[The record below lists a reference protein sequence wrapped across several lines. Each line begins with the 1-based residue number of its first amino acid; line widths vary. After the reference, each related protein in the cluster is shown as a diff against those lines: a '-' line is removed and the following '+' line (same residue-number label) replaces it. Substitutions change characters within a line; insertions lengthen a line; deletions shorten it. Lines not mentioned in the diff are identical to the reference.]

1 MNLGNTFHGEIYE
14 FPGVYLDRFNSNGEV
29 FLLTHSHQD
38 HLQGL
43 LNKSFCNRVYCSLL
57 TKCIIALEDKYLT
70 VLPYLVAK
78 EYNEPF
84 EIETLQCKLTVTL
97 IPSYHCP
104 GSVMFLLEGIDKAV
118 LATGDIRAESWWAST
133 LIKNTYLFPYI
144 TGLKVL
150 DQIYIDTTFTYRGE
164 PYISIMPNS
173 EGIFAAMELLKL
185 YPVDDE
191 IQFMF
196 VDSVSGSEEAWF
208 QIANYFDSELR
219 ANDLVT
225 RRNELLRKHRDFY
238 SPIKTTFKTG
248 PIFNVGYP
256 KSPPPV
262 LIIIKH
268 AINFNVIDYAGQCL
282 PRKISEIDPRD
293 LKCLFTTIRGH
304 RVYEHDE
311 RQWLLPK
318 NQDELLPMAIM
329 LMFSRHSSFEETR
342 NFIDLFRP
350 KLVYPCTKSRVTW
363 LNGFTVSRVFGD
375 LCVGNSNHRFDLDKF
390 KKFGYPLPQIMD
402 REVTSIN
409 RWSFSQCLHEVD
421 FVHISSERPFKGQI
435 PLIPKSIN
443 KSVTKSSN
451 EFNLQSLIAGRNEE
465 KYKEVINYHK
475 TLRANPVFHR
485 LDYNSS
491 SYGSQSSYEEV
502 KTYSDEEEYYE
513 GDDNPGIESHIRP
526 DDSWG
531 QVFPH
536 PESCMYL
543 SPLLDTQKINDITA
557 QLTKD
562 QRNWNQFRLKSTTK

>member
-14 FPGVYLDRFNSNGEV
+14 FPGVYLDKFNNRGEV

-43 LNKSFCNRVYCSLL
+43 LNKSFFGRVYCSSL
-57 TKCIIALEDKYLT
+57 TKEIVALEDRYKP

-84 EIETLQCKLTVTL
+84 EIETRVCKLTVTL

-118 LATGDIRAESWWAST
+118 LATGDIRAEAWWAST

-150 DQIYIDTTFTYRGE
+150 DQIYIDTTFSYRGE

-173 EGIFAAMELLKL
+173 EGVYATIELLKL

-196 VDSVSGSEEAWF
+196 IDAVSGSEEAWF
-208 QIANYFDSELR
+208 QIVNYFDGELR

-225 RRNELLRKHRDFY
+225 RRNELLKKHRDFY
-238 SPIKTTFKTG
+238 SPIKTSFKTG
-248 PIFNVGYP
+248 PIFNVGTP
-256 KSPPPV
+256 RSPVPV

-282 PRKISEIDPRD
+282 PRRVSDIDPAD
-293 LKCLFTTIRGH
+293 LTCLATTSRGH
-304 RVYEHDE
+304 KVFEHE
-311 RQWLLPK
+311 GRQWILPK
-318 NQDELLPMAIM
+318 GQHELLPTGIM

-350 KLVYPCTKSRVTW
+350 RLVYPCTESRATW
-363 LNGFTVSRVFGD
+363 LNGFTVARVFGD
-375 LCVGNSNHRFDLDKF
+375 LCVGDTNHRFDLDKF
-390 KKFGYPLPQIMD
+390 ERFGYPLPQILD
-402 REVTSIN
+402 RDVASIN

-421 FVHISSERPFKGQI
+421 FVHMASERPFKGQLL
-435 PLIPKSIN
+435 LIPRGA
-443 KSVTKSSN
+443 TKETKKMLSK
-451 EFNLQSLIAGRNEE
+451 EFKLQNLIAGRNEE
-465 KYKEVINYHK
+465 KFKEVIEYHK
-475 TLRANPVFHR
+475 TLRANPVFR
-485 LDYNSS
+485 KLDYHSS
-491 SYGSQSSYEEV
+491 SYGSESSYEEV
-502 KTYSDEEEYYE
+502 RTYSDEEEYEE
-513 GDDNPGIESHIRP
+513 GEMVSESQNVPCDTWNQTLTATGCAH
-526 DDSWG
+526 
-531 QVFPH
+531 
-536 PESCMYL
+536 L
-543 SPLLDTQKINDITA
+543 SPFLDNNRIQVVSA
-557 QLTKD
+557 ELSKD
-562 QRNWNQFRLKSTTK
+562 KRNWNQFKLKSTTPQI

>member
-1 MNLGNTFHGEIYE
+1 M
-14 FPGVYLDRFNSNGEV
+14 V
-29 FLLTHSHQD
+29 
-38 HLQGL
+38 
-43 LNKSFCNRVYCSLL
+43 
-57 TKCIIALEDKYLT
+57 
-70 VLPYLVAK
+70 
-78 EYNEPF
+78 
-84 EIETLQCKLTVTL
+84 
-97 IPSYHCP
+97 
-104 GSVMFLLEGIDKAV
+104 GINFD
-118 LATGDIRAESWWAST
+118 
-133 LIKNTYLFPYI
+133 KNTYLFPYI

-318 NQDELLPMAIM
+318 
-329 LMFSRHSSFEETR
+329 
-342 NFIDLFRP
+342 
-350 KLVYPCTKSRVTW
+350 TKMNYYQW
-363 LNGFTVSRVFGD
+363 
-375 LCVGNSNHRFDLDKF
+375 
-390 KKFGYPLPQIMD
+390 
-402 REVTSIN
+402 
-409 RWSFSQCLHEVD
+409 
-421 FVHISSERPFKGQI
+421 
-435 PLIPKSIN
+435 
-443 KSVTKSSN
+443 
-451 EFNLQSLIAGRNEE
+451 QS
-465 KYKEVINYHK
+465 
-475 TLRANPVFHR
+475 
-485 LDYNSS
+485 
-491 SYGSQSSYEEV
+491 
-502 KTYSDEEEYYE
+502 
-513 GDDNPGIESHIRP
+513 
-526 DDSWG
+526 
-531 QVFPH
+531 
-536 PESCMYL
+536 C
-543 SPLLDTQKINDITA
+543 
-557 QLTKD
+557 
-562 QRNWNQFRLKSTTK
+562 